1 LIKRRKW
8 DDPFMQMNM
17 YGMNKPLRIMGEL
30 GRSQEFVEIADVG
43 GYVSAFAFGKK
54 SSEKPLHKANSRHLW
69 AADLPS

>member
-1 LIKRRKW
+1 
-8 DDPFMQMNM
+8 
-17 YGMNKPLRIMGEL
+17 MGEL

-43 GYVSAFAFGKK
+43 GYISAFVFGKK